1 MLTAKTIEFLE
12 ENIQVNLHDT
22 GFGNGFLDRP
32 LKNTNNKRGNR

>member
-12 ENIQVNLHDT
+12 GNIWVNLHDT

-32 LKNTNNKRGNR
+32 PKNRNKRGNR